1 MRRALVIVGVLVAA
15 ALVAV
20 LPRGIGDQGAVA
32 PSPGGP
38 GGSGS
43 PAGPVARPATVLQSV
58 VPRWAPDGRH
68 ITDEGGQNDE
78 ALEAGRAV
86 TVLEG
91 PVVAGVGQWVKVFVL
106 ASQNAYPGDFV
117 AWLPVAQDERPV
129 LEIGTAVPCPEALT
143 LETIARLA
151 PVDRLRC
158 AGGKVL
164 ELDAR
169 TGFAV
174 DYVAYAVDP
183 AWYGGSEDRSV
194 TVSLSTGGGAL
205 RLVPDD
211 RVAWIDAQTAPGVDR
226 LPLDFDV
233 RVTGQFDHPSAMT
246 CRRTVDAVRRPAG
259 VRAGSGLPDESPEDS
274 VAWCRGRFVITG
286 WTPVAGPERRPVVQ
300 GEVQL
305 HRIAGGNAC
314 AGVGM
319 GPLRFRIDP
328 EEADPI
334 WLEQGEAG
342 RGRIIPLFSP
352 AFHVVTDPVLAV
364 ADASGAVI
372 EDGTPVN
379 PDADFHGHFVCPM
392 GDVVSFN

>member
-1 MRRALVIVGVLVAA
+1 M
-15 ALVAV
+15 
-20 LPRGIGDQGAVA
+20 
-32 PSPGGP
+32 
-38 GGSGS
+38 
-43 PAGPVARPATVLQSV
+43 
-58 VPRWAPDGRH
+58 
-68 ITDEGGQNDE
+68 
-78 ALEAGRAV
+78 
-86 TVLEG
+86 
-91 PVVAGVGQWVKVFVL
+91 
-106 ASQNAYPGDFV
+106 
-117 AWLPVAQDERPV
+117 
-129 LEIGTAVPCPEALT
+129 
-143 LETIARLA
+143 
-151 PVDRLRC
+151 
-158 AGGKVL
+158 
-164 ELDAR
+164 
-169 TGFAV
+169 
-174 DYVAYAVDP
+174 
-183 AWYGGSEDRSV
+183 
-194 TVSLSTGGGAL
+194 
-205 RLVPDD
+205 
-211 RVAWIDAQTAPGVDR
+211 
-226 LPLDFDV
+226 
-233 RVTGQFDHPSAMT
+233 
-246 CRRTVDAVRRPAG
+246 RRPAG